1 MYAKYAVWSALAGGL
16 IPVMGILNARL
27 GTTIGNPLQAPV
39 VLLVI
44 ALASGLA
51 AALALTSG
59 LPSTKSIISA
69 SPLEL
74 AGGLIVCF
82 YVFRATLLAPRMGI
96 GNFILFAVCAQ
107 ITRAAAI
114 DYFGWF
120 GVVSKEISPM
130 RAGGMLLLLVGLLTT
145 QLANR

>member
-1 MYAKYAVWSALAGGL
+1 MYAKYAVWAALAGGL
-16 IPVMGILNARL
+16 IPVMGVLNARL

-39 VLLVI
+39 ILLVI
-44 ALASGLA
+44 ALVSGVA
-51 AALALTSG
+51 AAFTLTSG
-59 LPSTKSIISA
+59 MPSTKSIASA
-69 SPLEL
+69 APLEL

-82 YVFRATLLAPRMGI
+82 YVFSATLLAPRMGI

-107 ITRAAAI
+107 IATSVAI

-120 GVVSKEISPM
+120 GVASKDISPM
-130 RAGGMLLLLVGLLTT
+130 RAGGLMLLLGGLVTT

>member
-1 MYAKYAVWSALAGGL
+1 MYIKYALWSALAGGL
-16 IPVMGILNARL
+16 IPVMGVLNARL
-27 GTTIGNPLQAPV
+27 GMAIGNPLQAPV
-39 VLLVI
+39 ILLIV

-51 AALALTSG
+51 ASLALTSG
-59 LPSTKSIISA
+59 LPSTQSVA
-69 SPLEL
+69 RAAPLEL

-82 YVFRATLLAPRMGI
+82 YVFSATLLAPRIGI

-107 ITRAAAI
+107 IITSAAI

-120 GVVSKEISPM
+120 GIVAKEISPL
-130 RAGGMLLLLVGLLTT
+130 RAGGLILLLVGLLTT